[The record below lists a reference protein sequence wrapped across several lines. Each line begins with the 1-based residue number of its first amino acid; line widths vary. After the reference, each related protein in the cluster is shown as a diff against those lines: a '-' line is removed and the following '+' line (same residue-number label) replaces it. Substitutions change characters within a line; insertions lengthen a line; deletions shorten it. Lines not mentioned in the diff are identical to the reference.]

1 METIRF
7 VVERITY
14 QNPENGYSV
23 LKVNMKDY
31 RDLVTVVGTF
41 GDLFVGAVLLC
52 EGYWTED
59 KKYGRQFKSMKWEEV
74 LPATAYGIEK
84 YLGSGMIRGIGPKY
98 ASRIVQK
105 FGTDTIDIIDN
116 QPEKLLEIPGIG
128 KERLRRIRESWE
140 QQKEVK
146 NIMIFL
152 QNYGV
157 STAFATKIFKTY
169 GNDSIRV
176 VRDNPFR
183 LADDIWGIGFK
194 TADALAEKMGWQ
206 KDDPQRCRSGLF
218 YTLNQLSEDG
228 HVYATR
234 EQLTKTAAELLEVDP
249 APVEAAVDLAI
260 SQADLMEEDGAVYL
274 PVFYHAEKGV
284 ADKLLQIL
292 HAPVQMSL
300 PHVDFDS
307 IQRDTGIAYDDIQKM
322 AITTALTQNVVIIT
336 GGPGTGKTTI
346 TRGILQALQQSRQ
359 KVLLAAPT
367 GRAAKRLSEAT
378 GKDAR
383 TIHRLLEFKPPHGY
397 ERNADHPLDGDVL
410 IVDEASMIDII
421 LMNALLN
428 AVPEEMKLVI
438 VGDTDQLPSVG
449 PGNVLR
455 DMIESDVI
463 PVVRLT
469 RIFRQAQKSRIVMNA
484 HRINEGNFPNIS
496 NGRESDFF
504 FLEQEDPEAAAEEI
518 VNLIEN
524 RLPRAYG
531 VSPFDIQILT
541 PMQRGVI
548 GAAALNTRLQQLL
561 NPQEQVLHRGGIAF
575 GERDKVMQIRNN
587 YDKDVYNGDIGT
599 VTKVDLDE
607 RLLYAE
613 FDGRVVS
620 YEVSELNELVLAYA
634 TTVHKS
640 QGSEYPIVIMPIMMS
655 HFVMLQRNLIY
666 TGITRAKRIMI
677 LVGQK
682 KALAYCIHNLTV
694 DQRNSRLRQRLQEK
708 RMAQ

>member
-14 QNPENGYSV
+14 QNPENGYAV

-41 GDLFVGAVLLC
+41 GDLFVGTVLLC
-52 EGYWTED
+52 EGYWHED
-59 KKYGRQFKSMKWEEV
+59 RKYGRQFKAVKWEEV

-98 ASRIVQK
+98 ASRIVER
-105 FGTDTIDIIDN
+105 FGTDTIDIIDS

-176 VRDNPFR
+176 VRENPFR

-206 KDDPQRCRSGLF
+206 KDDPLRCRSGLF

-234 EQLTKTAAELLEVDP
+234 EQLTQAAAELLEVDP
-249 APVEAAVDLAI
+249 APVEKAVDLAI
-260 SQADLMEEDGAVYL
+260 TQADLVEEKDAVYL
-274 PVFYHAEKGV
+274 PAFHHAEKGV
-284 ADKLLQIL
+284 ADKLLQLL
-292 HAPVQMSL
+292 HVPVQMSL
-300 PHVDFDS
+300 PNLDFDR
-307 IQRDTGIAYDDIQKM
+307 IQRETGIAYDDIQKK
-322 AITTALTQNVVIIT
+322 AITTALSQNVVIIT

-378 GKDAR
+378 GKDAK
-383 TIHRLLEFKPPHGY
+383 TIHRLLEFKPPQGY
-397 ERNADHPLDGDVL
+397 QRNADHPLEGDVL

-428 AVPEEMKLVI
+428 AIPEEMKLVI
-438 VGDTDQLPSVG
+438 IGDTDQLPSVG

-469 RIFRQAQKSRIVMNA
+469 RIFRQAQRSRIVMNA
-484 HRINEGNFPNIS
+484 HRINEGKFPNIS
-496 NGRESDFF
+496 NGRDTDFF

-531 VSPFDIQILT
+531 LSPFEIQILT

-548 GAAALNTRLQQLL
+548 GASALNTRLQQLL

-575 GERDKVMQIRNN
+575 GQRDKVMQIRNN

-607 RLLYAE
+607 RMLYAE
-613 FDGRVVS
+613 FDGRIVS

-666 TGITRAKRIMI
+666 TGITRAKKIMI

-694 DQRNSRLRQRLQEK
+694 DQRNSRLRQRLQNC
-708 RMAQ
+708 

>member
-1 METIRF
+1 MESIRF

-31 RDLVTVVGTF
+31 RDLVTVVGVF

-52 EGYWTED
+52 EGYWHED
-59 KKYGRQFKSMKWEEV
+59 RKYGRQFKAVKWEEV

-98 ASRIVQK
+98 AARIVQQ
-105 FGTDTIDIIDN
+105 FGTDTIDIIDR
-116 QPEKLLEIPGIG
+116 QPERLLEIPGIG
-128 KERLRRIRESWE
+128 KERLRRIQESWE

-176 VRDNPFR
+176 VRENPFR

-206 KDDPQRCRSGLF
+206 KDDPLRCRSGLF
-218 YTLNQLSEDG
+218 YTLNQLSEGG

-234 EQLTKTAAELLEVDP
+234 EQLTATAAELLEVDLS
-249 APVEAAVDLAI
+249 PVEQAVEHAIRQEDLI
-260 SQADLMEEDGAVYL
+260 EENDAVYL
-274 PVFYHAEKGV
+274 PAFYHAEKGV
-284 ADKLLQIL
+284 ADKLLQLL
-292 HAPVQMSL
+292 HAPTQMSL
-300 PHVDFDS
+300 SHVDFDL
-307 IQRDTGIAYDDIQKM
+307 IERQTGIAYDDIQKM
-322 AITTALTQNVVIIT
+322 AITTALSENIVIIT

-383 TIHRLLEFKPPHGY
+383 TIHRLLAFKPPQGY
-397 ERNADHPLDGDVL
+397 QRNADHPLDGDVL

-421 LMNALLN
+421 LMNTLLN
-428 AVPEEMKLVI
+428 AVPEDMKLVI
-438 VGDTDQLPSVG
+438 IGDTDQLPSVG

-455 DMIESDVI
+455 DMIESEVI

-484 HRINEGNFPNIS
+484 HRINEGKYPNIS
-496 NGRESDFF
+496 NGRDTDFF
-504 FLEQEDPEAAAEEI
+504 FLEQEEPEAAAEEI

-531 VSPFDIQILT
+531 ISPFDIQILT
-541 PMQRGVI
+541 PMQRGII

-575 GERDKVMQIRNN
+575 GQRDKVMQIRNN

-607 RLLYAE
+607 RLLYAD
-613 FDGRVVS
+613 FDGRTVS

-666 TGITRAKRIMI
+666 TGITRAKKIMI

-694 DQRNSRLRQRLQEK
+694 DQRNSLLRKRLQEAK
-708 RMAQ
+708 LAP

>member
-14 QNPENGYSV
+14 QNPENGYAV

-41 GDLFVGAVLLC
+41 GDLFVGTVLLC
-52 EGYWTED
+52 EGYWHED
-59 KKYGRQFKSMKWEEV
+59 RKYGRQFKAVKWEEV

-98 ASRIVQK
+98 ASRIVER
-105 FGTDTIDIIDN
+105 FGTDTIDIIDS

-157 STAFATKIFKTY
+157 STAFATKISKTY

-176 VRDNPFR
+176 VRENPFR

-206 KDDPQRCRSGLF
+206 KDDPLRCRSGLF

-234 EQLTKTAAELLEVDP
+234 EQLTQAAAKLLEVDP
-249 APVEAAVDLAI
+249 APVEKAVDLAI
-260 SQADLMEEDGAVYL
+260 TQADLVEEKDAVYL
-274 PVFYHAEKGV
+274 PAFHHAEKGV
-284 ADKLLQIL
+284 ADKLLQLL
-292 HAPVQMSL
+292 HVPVQMSL
-300 PHVDFDS
+300 PNLDFDR
-307 IQRDTGIAYDDIQKM
+307 IQRETGIAYDDIQKM
-322 AITTALTQNVVIIT
+322 AITTALSQNVVIIT

-378 GKDAR
+378 GKDAK
-383 TIHRLLEFKPPHGY
+383 TIHRLLEFKPPQGY
-397 ERNADHPLDGDVL
+397 QRNADHPLEGDVL

-428 AVPEEMKLVI
+428 AIPEEMKLVI
-438 VGDTDQLPSVG
+438 IGDTDQLPSVG

-469 RIFRQAQKSRIVMNA
+469 RIFRQAQRSRIVMNA
-484 HRINEGNFPNIS
+484 HRINEGKFPNIT
-496 NGRESDFF
+496 NGKDTDFF
-504 FLEQEDPEAAAEEI
+504 FLEQEDPEAAA
-518 VNLIEN
+518 
-524 RLPRAYG
+524 A
-531 VSPFDIQILT
+531 S
-541 PMQRGVI
+541 
-548 GAAALNTRLQQLL
+548 ALNTRLQQLL

-575 GERDKVMQIRNN
+575 GQRDKVMQIRNN

-607 RLLYAE
+607 RMLYAE
-613 FDGRVVS
+613 FDGRTVS

-666 TGITRAKRIMI
+666 TGITRAKKIMI

-694 DQRNSRLRQRLQEK
+694 DQRNSRLRQRLQNC
-708 RMAQ
+708 

>member
-14 QNPENGYSV
+14 QNPENGYAV

-41 GDLFVGAVLLC
+41 GDLFVGTVLLC
-52 EGYWTED
+52 EGYWHED
-59 KKYGRQFKSMKWEEV
+59 RKYGRQFKAAKWEEV

-98 ASRIVQK
+98 ASRIVER
-105 FGTDTIDIIDN
+105 FGTDTIDIIDS

-176 VRDNPFR
+176 VRENPFR

-206 KDDPQRCRSGLF
+206 KDDPLRCRSGLF

-234 EQLTKTAAELLEVDP
+234 EQLTQAAAELLEVDP
-249 APVEAAVDLAI
+249 APVEKAVDLAI
-260 SQADLMEEDGAVYL
+260 TQADLVEEKDAIYL
-274 PVFYHAEKGV
+274 PAFHHAEKGV
-284 ADKLLQIL
+284 ADKLLQLL
-292 HAPVQMSL
+292 HVPVQMSL
-300 PHVDFDS
+300 PNLDFDR
-307 IQRDTGIAYDDIQKM
+307 IQRETGIAYDDIQKM
-322 AITTALTQNVVIIT
+322 AITTALSQNVVIIT

-378 GKDAR
+378 GKDAK
-383 TIHRLLEFKPPHGY
+383 TIHRLLEFKPPQGY
-397 ERNADHPLDGDVL
+397 QRNADHPLEGDVL

-428 AVPEEMKLVI
+428 AIPEEMKLVI
-438 VGDTDQLPSVG
+438 IGDTDQLPSVG

-469 RIFRQAQKSRIVMNA
+469 RIFRQAQRSRIVMNA
-484 HRINEGNFPNIS
+484 HRINEGKFPNIS
-496 NGRESDFF
+496 NGRDTDFF

-531 VSPFDIQILT
+531 LSPFEIQILT

-575 GERDKVMQIRNN
+575 GQRDKVMQIRNN
-587 YDKDVYNGDIGT
+587 YDKDVYTGDIGT

-607 RLLYAE
+607 RMLYAE
-613 FDGRVVS
+613 FDGRTVS

-640 QGSEYPIVIMPIMMS
+640 QGSEYPIVIMPIMLS

-666 TGITRAKRIMI
+666 TGITRAKKIMI

-694 DQRNSRLRQRLQEK
+694 DQRNSRLCQRLQNC
-708 RMAQ
+708 

>member
-14 QNPENGYSV
+14 QNPENGYAV

-41 GDLFVGAVLLC
+41 GDLFVGTVLLC
-52 EGYWTED
+52 EGYWHED
-59 KKYGRQFKSMKWEEV
+59 RKYGRQFKAAKWEEV

-98 ASRIVQK
+98 ASRIVER
-105 FGTDTIDIIDN
+105 FGTDTIDIIDS

-176 VRDNPFR
+176 VRENPFR

-206 KDDPQRCRSGLF
+206 KDDPLRCRSGLF

-234 EQLTKTAAELLEVDP
+234 EQLTQAAAELLEVDP
-249 APVEAAVDLAI
+249 APVEKAVDLAI
-260 SQADLMEEDGAVYL
+260 TQADLVEEKDAIYL
-274 PVFYHAEKGV
+274 PAFHHAEKGV
-284 ADKLLQIL
+284 ADKLLQLL
-292 HAPVQMSL
+292 HVPVQMSL
-300 PHVDFDS
+300 PNLDFDR
-307 IQRDTGIAYDDIQKM
+307 I
-322 AITTALTQNVVIIT
+322 VVIIT

-378 GKDAR
+378 GKDAK
-383 TIHRLLEFKPPHGY
+383 TIHRLLEFKPPQGY
-397 ERNADHPLDGDVL
+397 QRNADHPLEGDVL

-428 AVPEEMKLVI
+428 AIPEEMKLVI
-438 VGDTDQLPSVG
+438 IGDTDQLPSVG

-469 RIFRQAQKSRIVMNA
+469 RIFRQAQRSRIVMNA
-484 HRINEGNFPNIS
+484 HRINEGKFPNIS
-496 NGRESDFF
+496 NGRDTDFF

-531 VSPFDIQILT
+531 LSPFEIQILT

-575 GERDKVMQIRNN
+575 GQRDKVMQIRNN

-607 RLLYAE
+607 RMLYAE
-613 FDGRVVS
+613 FDGRTVS

-666 TGITRAKRIMI
+666 TGITRAKKIMI

-694 DQRNSRLRQRLQEK
+694 DQRNSRLCQRLQNC
-708 RMAQ
+708 

>member
-14 QNPENGYSV
+14 QNPENGYAV

-41 GDLFVGAVLLC
+41 GDLFVGTVLLC
-52 EGYWTED
+52 EGYWHED
-59 KKYGRQFKSMKWEEV
+59 RKYGRQFKAAKWEEV
-74 LPATAYGIEK
+74 LPATAYGFEK

-98 ASRIVQK
+98 ASRIVER
-105 FGTDTIDIIDN
+105 FGTDTIDIIDS

-176 VRDNPFR
+176 VRENPFR

-194 TADALAEKMGWQ
+194 TADALAETEKMGWQ
-206 KDDPQRCRSGLF
+206 TDDPLRCRSGLF

-234 EQLTKTAAELLEVDP
+234 EQLTQAAAELLEVDP
-249 APVEAAVDLAI
+249 APVEKAVDLAI
-260 SQADLMEEDGAVYL
+260 TQADLVEEKDAVYL
-274 PVFYHAEKGV
+274 PAFHHAEKGV
-284 ADKLLQIL
+284 ADKLLQLL
-292 HAPVQMSL
+292 HVPVQMSL
-300 PHVDFDS
+300 PNLDFDR
-307 IQRDTGIAYDDIQKM
+307 IQRETGIAYDDIQKM
-322 AITTALTQNVVIIT
+322 AITTALSQNVVIIT

-378 GKDAR
+378 GKDAK
-383 TIHRLLEFKPPHGY
+383 TIHRLLEFKPPQGY
-397 ERNADHPLDGDVL
+397 QRNADHPLEGDVL

-428 AVPEEMKLVI
+428 AIPEEMKLVI
-438 VGDTDQLPSVG
+438 IGDTDQLPSVG

-469 RIFRQAQKSRIVMNA
+469 RIFRQAQRSRIVMNA
-484 HRINEGNFPNIS
+484 HRINEGKFPNIS
-496 NGRESDFF
+496 NGRDTDFF

-531 VSPFDIQILT
+531 LSPFEIQILT

-575 GERDKVMQIRNN
+575 GQRDKVMQIRNN

-607 RLLYAE
+607 RMLYAE
-613 FDGRVVS
+613 FDGRTVS

-640 QGSEYPIVIMPIMMS
+640 QGSEYPIISMPIMMY

-666 TGITRAKRIMI
+666 TGITRAKKIMI

-694 DQRNSRLRQRLQEK
+694 DQRNSRLRQRLQNC
-708 RMAQ
+708 

>member
-14 QNPENGYSV
+14 QNPENGYAV

-41 GDLFVGAVLLC
+41 GDLFVGTVLLC
-52 EGYWTED
+52 EGYWHED
-59 KKYGRQFKSMKWEEV
+59 RKYGRQFKAAKWEEV

-98 ASRIVQK
+98 ASRIVER
-105 FGTDTIDIIDN
+105 FGTDTIDIIDS

-176 VRDNPFR
+176 VQENPFR

-206 KDDPQRCRSGLF
+206 KDDPLRCRSGLF

-234 EQLTKTAAELLEVDP
+234 EQLTQAAAELLEVDP
-249 APVEAAVDLAI
+249 APVEKAVDLAI
-260 SQADLMEEDGAVYL
+260 TQADLVEEKDAVYL
-274 PVFYHAEKGV
+274 PAFHHAEKGV
-284 ADKLLQIL
+284 ADKLLQLL
-292 HAPVQMSL
+292 HVPVQMSL
-300 PHVDFDS
+300 PNLDFDR
-307 IQRDTGIAYDDIQKM
+307 IQRETGIAYDDIQKM
-322 AITTALTQNVVIIT
+322 AITTALSQNVVIIT

-378 GKDAR
+378 GKDAK
-383 TIHRLLEFKPPHGY
+383 TIHRLLEFKPPQGY
-397 ERNADHPLDGDVL
+397 QRNADHPLEGDVL

-428 AVPEEMKLVI
+428 AIPEEMKLVI
-438 VGDTDQLPSVG
+438 IGDTDQLPSVG

-469 RIFRQAQKSRIVMNA
+469 RIFRQAQRSRIVMNA
-484 HRINEGNFPNIS
+484 HRINEGKFPNIS
-496 NGRESDFF
+496 NGRDTDFF

-531 VSPFDIQILT
+531 LSPFEIQILT

-575 GERDKVMQIRNN
+575 GQRDKVMQIRNN

-607 RLLYAE
+607 RMLYAE
-613 FDGRVVS
+613 FDGRTVS

-666 TGITRAKRIMI
+666 TGITRAKKIMI

-694 DQRNSRLRQRLQEK
+694 DQRNSRLRQRLQNC
-708 RMAQ
+708 

>member
-1 METIRF
+1 MDFT
-7 VVERITY
+7 
-14 QNPENGYSV
+14 
-23 LKVNMKDY
+23 
-31 RDLVTVVGTF
+31 
-41 GDLFVGAVLLC
+41 LL
-52 EGYWTED
+52 
-59 KKYGRQFKSMKWEEV
+59 
-74 LPATAYGIEK
+74 TAYEQAEAV
-84 YLGSGMIRGIGPKY
+84 RIGQI
-98 ASRIVQK
+98 S
-105 FGTDTIDIIDN
+105 
-116 QPEKLLEIPGIG
+116 
-128 KERLRRIRESWE
+128 
-140 QQKEVK
+140 
-146 NIMIFL
+146 
-152 QNYGV
+152 
-157 STAFATKIFKTY
+157 
-169 GNDSIRV
+169 
-176 VRDNPFR
+176 
-183 LADDIWGIGFK
+183 
-194 TADALAEKMGWQ
+194 
-206 KDDPQRCRSGLF
+206 
-218 YTLNQLSEDG
+218 
-228 HVYATR
+228 
-234 EQLTKTAAELLEVDP
+234 AAELLEVDP
-249 APVEAAVDLAI
+249 APVEKAVDLAI
-260 SQADLMEEDGAVYL
+260 TQADLVEEKDAIYL
-274 PVFYHAEKGV
+274 PAFHHAEKGV
-284 ADKLLQIL
+284 ADKLLQLL
-292 HAPVQMSL
+292 HVPVQMSL
-300 PHVDFDS
+300 PNLDFDR
-307 IQRDTGIAYDDIQKM
+307 IQRETGIAYDDIQKM
-322 AITTALTQNVVIIT
+322 AITTALSQNVVIIT

-378 GKDAR
+378 GKDAK
-383 TIHRLLEFKPPHGY
+383 TIHRLLEFKPPQGY
-397 ERNADHPLDGDVL
+397 QRNADHPLEGDVL

-428 AVPEEMKLVI
+428 AIPEEMKLVI
-438 VGDTDQLPSVG
+438 IGDTDQLPSVG

-469 RIFRQAQKSRIVMNA
+469 RIFRQAQRSRIVMNA
-484 HRINEGNFPNIS
+484 HRINEGKFPNIS
-496 NGRESDFF
+496 NGRDTDFF

-531 VSPFDIQILT
+531 LSPFEIQILT

-575 GERDKVMQIRNN
+575 GQRDKVMQIRNN

-607 RLLYAE
+607 RMLYAE
-613 FDGRVVS
+613 FDGRTVS

-666 TGITRAKRIMI
+666 TGITRAKKIMI

-694 DQRNSRLRQRLQEK
+694 DQRNSRLCQRLQNC
-708 RMAQ
+708 

>member
-14 QNPENGYSV
+14 QNPENGYAV

-41 GDLFVGAVLLC
+41 GDLFVGTVLLC
-52 EGYWTED
+52 EGYWHED
-59 KKYGRQFKSMKWEEV
+59 RKYGRQFKAVKWEEV

-98 ASRIVQK
+98 ASRIVER
-105 FGTDTIDIIDN
+105 FGTDTIDIIDS

-176 VRDNPFR
+176 VRENPFR

-206 KDDPQRCRSGLF
+206 KDDPLRCRSGLF

-234 EQLTKTAAELLEVDP
+234 EQLTQAAAELLEVDP
-249 APVEAAVDLAI
+249 APVEKAVDLAI
-260 SQADLMEEDGAVYL
+260 TQADLVEEKDAIYL
-274 PVFYHAEKGV
+274 PAFHHAEKGI
-284 ADKLLQIL
+284 ADKLLQLL
-292 HAPVQMSL
+292 HVPVQMSL
-300 PHVDFDS
+300 PNLDFDR
-307 IQRDTGIAYDDIQKM
+307 IQRETGIAYDDIQKK
-322 AITTALTQNVVIIT
+322 AITTALSQNVVIIT

-378 GKDAR
+378 GKDAK
-383 TIHRLLEFKPPHGY
+383 TIHRLLEFKPPQGY
-397 ERNADHPLDGDVL
+397 QRNADHPLEGDVL

-428 AVPEEMKLVI
+428 AIPEEMKLVI
-438 VGDTDQLPSVG
+438 IGDTDQLPSVG

-469 RIFRQAQKSRIVMNA
+469 RIFRQAQRSRIVMNA
-484 HRINEGNFPNIS
+484 HRINEGKFPNIS
-496 NGRESDFF
+496 NGRDTDFF

-531 VSPFDIQILT
+531 LSPFEIQILT

-575 GERDKVMQIRNN
+575 GQRDKVMQIRNN

-607 RLLYAE
+607 RMLYAE
-613 FDGRVVS
+613 FDGRIVS

-666 TGITRAKRIMI
+666 TGITRAKKIMI

-694 DQRNSRLRQRLQEK
+694 DQRNSRLRQRLQNC
-708 RMAQ
+708 

>member
-14 QNPENGYSV
+14 QNPENGYAV

-41 GDLFVGAVLLC
+41 GDLFVGTVLLC
-52 EGYWTED
+52 EGYWHED
-59 KKYGRQFKSMKWEEV
+59 RKYGRQFKAVKWEEV

-98 ASRIVQK
+98 ASRIVER
-105 FGTDTIDIIDN
+105 FGTDTIDIIDS

-176 VRDNPFR
+176 VRENPFR

-206 KDDPQRCRSGLF
+206 KDDPLRCRSGLF

-234 EQLTKTAAELLEVDP
+234 EQLTQAAAELLEVDP
-249 APVEAAVDLAI
+249 APVEKAVDLAI
-260 SQADLMEEDGAVYL
+260 TQADLVEEKDAVYL
-274 PVFYHAEKGV
+274 PAFHHAEKGV
-284 ADKLLQIL
+284 ADKLLQLL
-292 HAPVQMSL
+292 HVPVQMSL
-300 PHVDFDS
+300 PNLDFDR
-307 IQRDTGIAYDDIQKM
+307 IQRETGIAYDDIQKK
-322 AITTALTQNVVIIT
+322 AITTALSQNVVIIT

-378 GKDAR
+378 GKDAK
-383 TIHRLLEFKPPHGY
+383 TIHRLLEFKPPQGY
-397 ERNADHPLDGDVL
+397 QRNADHPLEGDVL

-428 AVPEEMKLVI
+428 AIPEEMKLVI
-438 VGDTDQLPSVG
+438 IGDTDQLPSVG

-469 RIFRQAQKSRIVMNA
+469 RIFRQAQRSRIVMNA
-484 HRINEGNFPNIS
+484 HRINEGKFPNIS
-496 NGRESDFF
+496 NGRDTDFF

-531 VSPFDIQILT
+531 LSPFEIQILT

-575 GERDKVMQIRNN
+575 GQRDKVMQIRNN

-607 RLLYAE
+607 RMLYAE
-613 FDGRVVS
+613 FDGRIVS

-666 TGITRAKRIMI
+666 TGITRAKKIMI

-694 DQRNSRLRQRLQEK
+694 DQRNSRLRQRLQNC
-708 RMAQ
+708 

>member
-14 QNPENGYSV
+14 QNPENGYAV

-41 GDLFVGAVLLC
+41 GDLFVGTVLLC
-52 EGYWTED
+52 EGYWHED
-59 KKYGRQFKSMKWEEV
+59 RKYGRQFKAAKWEEV

-98 ASRIVQK
+98 ASRIVER
-105 FGTDTIDIIDN
+105 FGTDTIDIIDS

-176 VRDNPFR
+176 VQENPFR

-206 KDDPQRCRSGLF
+206 KDDPLRCRSGLF

-234 EQLTKTAAELLEVDP
+234 EQLTQAAAELLEVDP
-249 APVEAAVDLAI
+249 APVEKAVDLAI
-260 SQADLMEEDGAVYL
+260 TQADLVEEKDAVYL
-274 PVFYHAEKGV
+274 PAFHHAEKGV
-284 ADKLLQIL
+284 ADKLLQLL
-292 HAPVQMSL
+292 HVPVQMSL
-300 PHVDFDS
+300 PNLDFDR
-307 IQRDTGIAYDDIQKM
+307 IQRETGIAYDDIQKM
-322 AITTALTQNVVIIT
+322 AITTALSQNVVIIT

-378 GKDAR
+378 GKDAK
-383 TIHRLLEFKPPHGY
+383 TIHRLLEFKPPQGY
-397 ERNADHPLDGDVL
+397 QRNADHPLEGDVL

-428 AVPEEMKLVI
+428 AIPEEMKLVI
-438 VGDTDQLPSVG
+438 IGDTDQLPSVG

-469 RIFRQAQKSRIVMNA
+469 RIFRQAQRSRIVMNA
-484 HRINEGNFPNIS
+484 HRINEGKFPNIS
-496 NGRESDFF
+496 NGRDTDFF

-531 VSPFDIQILT
+531 LSPFEIQILT

-548 GAAALNTRLQQLL
+548 GASALNTRLQQLL

-575 GERDKVMQIRNN
+575 GQRDKVMQIRNN

-607 RLLYAE
+607 RMLYAE
-613 FDGRVVS
+613 FDGRTVS

-666 TGITRAKRIMI
+666 TGITRAKKIMI

-694 DQRNSRLRQRLQEK
+694 DQRNSRLRQRLQNC
-708 RMAQ
+708 

>member
-1 METIRF
+1 METIRI

-14 QNPENGYSV
+14 QNPENGYAV

-41 GDLFVGAVLLC
+41 GDLFVGTVLLC
-52 EGYWTED
+52 EGYWHED
-59 KKYGRQFKSMKWEEV
+59 RKYGRQFKAAKWEEV

-98 ASRIVQK
+98 ASRIVER
-105 FGTDTIDIIDN
+105 FGTDTIDIIDS

-176 VRDNPFR
+176 VRENPFR

-206 KDDPQRCRSGLF
+206 KDDPLRCRSGLF

-234 EQLTKTAAELLEVDP
+234 EQLTQAAAELLEVDP
-249 APVEAAVDLAI
+249 APVEKAVDLAI
-260 SQADLMEEDGAVYL
+260 TQADLVEEKDAIYL
-274 PVFYHAEKGV
+274 PAFHHAEKGV
-284 ADKLLQIL
+284 ADKLLQLL
-292 HAPVQMSL
+292 HVPVQMSL
-300 PHVDFDS
+300 PNLDFDR
-307 IQRDTGIAYDDIQKM
+307 IQRETGIAYDDIQKM
-322 AITTALTQNVVIIT
+322 AITTALSQNVVIIT

-378 GKDAR
+378 GKDAK
-383 TIHRLLEFKPPHGY
+383 TIHRLLEFKPPQGY
-397 ERNADHPLDGDVL
+397 QRNADHPLEGDVL

-428 AVPEEMKLVI
+428 AIPEEMKLVI
-438 VGDTDQLPSVG
+438 IGDTDQLPSVG

-469 RIFRQAQKSRIVMNA
+469 RIFRQAQRSRIVMNA
-484 HRINEGNFPNIS
+484 HRINEGKFPNIS
-496 NGRESDFF
+496 NGRDTDFF

-531 VSPFDIQILT
+531 LSPFEIQILT

-575 GERDKVMQIRNN
+575 GQRDKVMQIRNN

-607 RLLYAE
+607 RMLYAE
-613 FDGRVVS
+613 FDGRTVS

-666 TGITRAKRIMI
+666 TGITRAKKIMI

-694 DQRNSRLRQRLQEK
+694 DQRNSRLCQRLQNC
-708 RMAQ
+708 

>member
-14 QNPENGYSV
+14 QNPENGYAV

-41 GDLFVGAVLLC
+41 GDLFVGTVLLC
-52 EGYWTED
+52 EGYWHED
-59 KKYGRQFKSMKWEEV
+59 RKYGRQFKAVKWEEV

-98 ASRIVQK
+98 ASRIVER
-105 FGTDTIDIIDN
+105 FGTDTIDIIDS

-176 VRDNPFR
+176 VRENPFR

-206 KDDPQRCRSGLF
+206 KDDPLRCRSGLF

-234 EQLTKTAAELLEVDP
+234 EQLTQAAAELLEVDP
-249 APVEAAVDLAI
+249 APVEKAVDLAI
-260 SQADLMEEDGAVYL
+260 TQADLVEEKDAVYL
-274 PVFYHAEKGV
+274 PAFHHAEKGV
-284 ADKLLQIL
+284 ADKLLQLL
-292 HAPVQMSL
+292 HVPVQMSL
-300 PHVDFDS
+300 PNLDFDR
-307 IQRDTGIAYDDIQKM
+307 IQRETGIAYDDIQKM
-322 AITTALTQNVVIIT
+322 AITTALSQNVVIIT

-378 GKDAR
+378 GKDAK
-383 TIHRLLEFKPPHGY
+383 TIHRLLEFKPPQGY
-397 ERNADHPLDGDVL
+397 QRNADHPLEGDVL

-428 AVPEEMKLVI
+428 AIPEEMKLVI
-438 VGDTDQLPSVG
+438 IGDTDQLPSVG

-469 RIFRQAQKSRIVMNA
+469 RIFRQAQRSRIVMNA
-484 HRINEGNFPNIS
+484 HRINEGKFPNIS
-496 NGRESDFF
+496 NGRDTDFF

-531 VSPFDIQILT
+531 LSPFEIQILT

-575 GERDKVMQIRNN
+575 GQRDKVMQIRNN

-607 RLLYAE
+607 RMLYAE
-613 FDGRVVS
+613 FDGRIVS

-666 TGITRAKRIMI
+666 TGITRAKKIMI

-694 DQRNSRLRQRLQEK
+694 DQRNSRLRQRLQNC
-708 RMAQ
+708 

>member
-14 QNPENGYSV
+14 QNPENGYAV

-41 GDLFVGAVLLC
+41 GDLFVGTVLLC
-52 EGYWTED
+52 EGYWHED
-59 KKYGRQFKSMKWEEV
+59 RKYGRQFKAVKWEEV

-98 ASRIVQK
+98 ASRIVER
-105 FGTDTIDIIDN
+105 FGTDTIDIIDS

-176 VRDNPFR
+176 VRENPFR

-206 KDDPQRCRSGLF
+206 KDDPLRCRSGLF

-234 EQLTKTAAELLEVDP
+234 EQLTQAAAELLEVDP
-249 APVEAAVDLAI
+249 APVEKAVDLAI
-260 SQADLMEEDGAVYL
+260 TQADLVEEKDAVYL
-274 PVFYHAEKGV
+274 PAFHHAEKGV
-284 ADKLLQIL
+284 ADKLLQLL
-292 HAPVQMSL
+292 HVPVQMSL
-300 PHVDFDS
+300 PNLDFDR
-307 IQRDTGIAYDDIQKM
+307 IQRETGIAYDDIQKM
-322 AITTALTQNVVIIT
+322 AITTALSQNVVIIT

-378 GKDAR
+378 GKDAK
-383 TIHRLLEFKPPHGY
+383 TIHRLLEFKPPQGY
-397 ERNADHPLDGDVL
+397 QRNADHPLEGDVL

-428 AVPEEMKLVI
+428 AIPEEMKLVI
-438 VGDTDQLPSVG
+438 IGDTDQLPSVG

-469 RIFRQAQKSRIVMNA
+469 RIFRQAQRSRIVMNA
-484 HRINEGNFPNIS
+484 HRINEGKFPNIS
-496 NGRESDFF
+496 NGRDTDFF

-531 VSPFDIQILT
+531 LSPFEIQILT

-575 GERDKVMQIRNN
+575 GQRDKVMQIRNN

-607 RLLYAE
+607 RMLYAE
-613 FDGRVVS
+613 FDGRIVS

-666 TGITRAKRIMI
+666 TGITRAKKIMI

-694 DQRNSRLRQRLQEK
+694 YQRNSRLRQRLQNC
-708 RMAQ
+708 

>member
-14 QNPENGYSV
+14 QNPENGYAV

-41 GDLFVGAVLLC
+41 GDLFVGTVLLC
-52 EGYWTED
+52 EGYWHED
-59 KKYGRQFKSMKWEEV
+59 RKYGRQFKAAKWEEV

-98 ASRIVQK
+98 ASRIVER
-105 FGTDTIDIIDN
+105 FGTDTIDIIDS

-176 VRDNPFR
+176 VRENPFR

-206 KDDPQRCRSGLF
+206 KDDPLRCRSGLF

-234 EQLTKTAAELLEVDP
+234 EQLTQAAAELLEVDP
-249 APVEAAVDLAI
+249 APVEKAVDLAI
-260 SQADLMEEDGAVYL
+260 TQADLVEEKDAVYL
-274 PVFYHAEKGV
+274 PAFHHAEKGV
-284 ADKLLQIL
+284 ADKLLQLL
-292 HAPVQMSL
+292 HVPVQMSL
-300 PHVDFDS
+300 PNLDFDR
-307 IQRDTGIAYDDIQKM
+307 IQRETGIAYDDIQKM
-322 AITTALTQNVVIIT
+322 AITTALSQNVVIIT

-378 GKDAR
+378 GKDAK
-383 TIHRLLEFKPPHGY
+383 TIHRLLEFKPPQGY
-397 ERNADHPLDGDVL
+397 QRNADHPLEGDVL

-428 AVPEEMKLVI
+428 AIPEEMKLVI
-438 VGDTDQLPSVG
+438 IGDTDQLPSVG

-469 RIFRQAQKSRIVMNA
+469 RIFRQAQRSRIVMNA
-484 HRINEGNFPNIS
+484 HRINEGKFPNIS
-496 NGRESDFF
+496 NGRDTDFF

-531 VSPFDIQILT
+531 LSPFEIQILT

-575 GERDKVMQIRNN
+575 GQRDKVMQIRNN
-587 YDKDVYNGDIGT
+587 YDKGVYNGDIGT

-607 RLLYAE
+607 RMLYAE
-613 FDGRVVS
+613 FDGRTVS

-666 TGITRAKRIMI
+666 TGITRAKKIMI

-694 DQRNSRLRQRLQEK
+694 DQRNSRLCQRLQNC
-708 RMAQ
+708 

>member
-14 QNPENGYSV
+14 QNPENGYAV

-41 GDLFVGAVLLC
+41 GDLFVGTVLLC
-52 EGYWTED
+52 EGYWHED
-59 KKYGRQFKSMKWEEV
+59 RKYGRQFKAAKWEEV

-98 ASRIVQK
+98 ASRIVER
-105 FGTDTIDIIDN
+105 FGTDTIDIIDS

-176 VRDNPFR
+176 VRENPFR

-206 KDDPQRCRSGLF
+206 KDDPLRCRSGLF

-234 EQLTKTAAELLEVDP
+234 EQLTQAAAELLEVDP
-249 APVEAAVDLAI
+249 APVEKAVDLAI
-260 SQADLMEEDGAVYL
+260 TQADLVEEKDAVYL
-274 PVFYHAEKGV
+274 PAFHHAEKGV
-284 ADKLLQIL
+284 ADKLLQLL
-292 HAPVQMSL
+292 HVPVQMSL
-300 PHVDFDS
+300 PNLDFDR
-307 IQRDTGIAYDDIQKM
+307 IQRETGIAYDDIQKM
-322 AITTALTQNVVIIT
+322 AITTALSQNVVIIT

-378 GKDAR
+378 GKDAK
-383 TIHRLLEFKPPHGY
+383 TIHRLLEFKPPQGY
-397 ERNADHPLDGDVL
+397 QRNADHPLEGDVL

-428 AVPEEMKLVI
+428 AIPEEMKLVI
-438 VGDTDQLPSVG
+438 IGDTDQLPSVG

-469 RIFRQAQKSRIVMNA
+469 RIFRQAQRSRIVMNA
-484 HRINEGNFPNIS
+484 HRINEGKFPNIS
-496 NGRESDFF
+496 NGRDTDFF

-531 VSPFDIQILT
+531 LSPFEIQILT

-575 GERDKVMQIRNN
+575 GQRDKVMQIRNN

-607 RLLYAE
+607 RMLYAE
-613 FDGRVVS
+613 FDGRTVS

-666 TGITRAKRIMI
+666 TGITRAKKIMI

-694 DQRNSRLRQRLQEK
+694 DQRNSRLCQRLQNC
-708 RMAQ
+708 

>member
-14 QNPENGYSV
+14 QNPENGYAV

-41 GDLFVGAVLLC
+41 GDLFVGTVLLC
-52 EGYWTED
+52 EGYWHED
-59 KKYGRQFKSMKWEEV
+59 RKYGRQFKAAKWEEV

-98 ASRIVQK
+98 ASRIVER
-105 FGTDTIDIIDN
+105 FGTDTIDIIDS

-176 VRDNPFR
+176 VQENPFR

-206 KDDPQRCRSGLF
+206 KDDPLRCRSGLF

-234 EQLTKTAAELLEVDP
+234 EQLTQAAAELLEVDLS
-249 APVEAAVDLAI
+249 PVEQAVEHAIRQEDLI
-260 SQADLMEEDGAVYL
+260 EENDAVYL
-274 PVFYHAEKGV
+274 PAFYHAEKGV
-284 ADKLLQIL
+284 ADKLLKLL
-292 HAPVQMSL
+292 HAPTQMSL
-300 PHVDFDS
+300 SHVDFDL
-307 IQRDTGIAYDDIQKM
+307 IERQTGIAYDDIQKM
-322 AITTALTQNVVIIT
+322 AITTALSENIVIIT

-383 TIHRLLEFKPPHGY
+383 TIHRLLEFKPPQGY
-397 ERNADHPLDGDVL
+397 QRNADHPLEGDVL

-428 AVPEEMKLVI
+428 AIPEEMKLVI
-438 VGDTDQLPSVG
+438 IGDTDQLPSVG

-469 RIFRQAQKSRIVMNA
+469 RIFRQAQRSRIVMNA
-484 HRINEGNFPNIS
+484 HRINEGKFPNIT
-496 NGRESDFF
+496 NGRNTDFF

-531 VSPFDIQILT
+531 LSPFEIQILT

-575 GERDKVMQIRNN
+575 GQRDKVMQIRNN

-607 RLLYAE
+607 RMLYAE
-613 FDGRVVS
+613 FDGRTVS

-666 TGITRAKRIMI
+666 TGITRAKKIMI

-694 DQRNSRLRQRLQEK
+694 DQRNSRLRQRLQNC
-708 RMAQ
+708 

>member
-14 QNPENGYSV
+14 QNPENGYAV

-41 GDLFVGAVLLC
+41 GDLFVGTVLLC
-52 EGYWTED
+52 EGYWHED
-59 KKYGRQFKSMKWEEV
+59 RKYGRQFKAAKWEEV

-98 ASRIVQK
+98 ASRIVER
-105 FGTDTIDIIDN
+105 FGTDTIDIIDS

-176 VRDNPFR
+176 VRENPFR

-206 KDDPQRCRSGLF
+206 KDDPLRCRSGLF

-234 EQLTKTAAELLEVDP
+234 EQLTQAAAKLLEVDP
-249 APVEAAVDLAI
+249 APVEKAVDLAI
-260 SQADLMEEDGAVYL
+260 TQADLVEEKDAIYL
-274 PVFYHAEKGV
+274 PAFHHAEKGV
-284 ADKLLQIL
+284 ADKLLQLL
-292 HAPVQMSL
+292 HVPVQMSL
-300 PHVDFDS
+300 PNLDFDR
-307 IQRDTGIAYDDIQKM
+307 IQRETGIAYDDIQKM
-322 AITTALTQNVVIIT
+322 AITTALSQNVVIIT

-378 GKDAR
+378 GKDAK
-383 TIHRLLEFKPPHGY
+383 TIHRLLEFKPPQGY
-397 ERNADHPLDGDVL
+397 QRNADHPLEGDVL

-428 AVPEEMKLVI
+428 AIPEEMKLVI
-438 VGDTDQLPSVG
+438 IGDTDQLPSVG

-469 RIFRQAQKSRIVMNA
+469 RIFRQAQRSRIVMNA
-484 HRINEGNFPNIS
+484 HRINEGKFPNIS
-496 NGRESDFF
+496 NGRDTDFF

-531 VSPFDIQILT
+531 LSPFEIQILT

-575 GERDKVMQIRNN
+575 GQRDKVMQIRNN

-607 RLLYAE
+607 RMLYAE
-613 FDGRVVS
+613 FDGRTVS

-666 TGITRAKRIMI
+666 TGITRAKKIMI

-694 DQRNSRLRQRLQEK
+694 DQRNSRLCQRLQNC
-708 RMAQ
+708 

>member
-14 QNPENGYSV
+14 QNPENGYAV

-41 GDLFVGAVLLC
+41 GDLFVGTVLLC
-52 EGYWTED
+52 EGYWHED
-59 KKYGRQFKSMKWEEV
+59 RKYGRQFKAAKWEEV

-98 ASRIVQK
+98 ASRIVER
-105 FGTDTIDIIDN
+105 FGTDTIDIIDS

-176 VRDNPFR
+176 VRENPFR

-206 KDDPQRCRSGLF
+206 KDDPLRCRSGLF

-234 EQLTKTAAELLEVDP
+234 EQLTQAAAELLEVDP
-249 APVEAAVDLAI
+249 APVEKAVDLAI
-260 SQADLMEEDGAVYL
+260 TQADLVEEKDAIYL
-274 PVFYHAEKGV
+274 PAFHHAEKGV
-284 ADKLLQIL
+284 ADKLLQLL
-292 HAPVQMSL
+292 HVPVQMSL
-300 PHVDFDS
+300 PNLDFDR
-307 IQRDTGIAYDDIQKM
+307 IQRETGIAYDDIQKM
-322 AITTALTQNVVIIT
+322 AITTALSQNVVIIT

-378 GKDAR
+378 GKDAK
-383 TIHRLLEFKPPHGY
+383 TIHRLLEFKPPQGY
-397 ERNADHPLDGDVL
+397 QRNADHPLEGDVL

-428 AVPEEMKLVI
+428 AIPEEMKLVI
-438 VGDTDQLPSVG
+438 IGDTDQLPSVG

-469 RIFRQAQKSRIVMNA
+469 RIFRQAQRSRIVMNA
-484 HRINEGNFPNIS
+484 HRINEGKFPNIS
-496 NGRESDFF
+496 NGRDTDFF
-504 FLEQEDPEAAAEEI
+504 FLEQEDPRTLPLRDSDPHSHAEGRHRCRCAQHTAPAAAQSAGTGSAPGW
-518 VNLIEN
+518 N
-524 RLPRAYG
+524 RLRAAG
-531 VSPFDIQILT
+531 Q
-541 PMQRGVI
+541 
-548 GAAALNTRLQQLL
+548 
-561 NPQEQVLHRGGIAF
+561 
-575 GERDKVMQIRNN
+575 
-587 YDKDVYNGDIGT
+587 GDADP
-599 VTKVDLDE
+599 K
-607 RLLYAE
+607 
-613 FDGRVVS
+613 
-620 YEVSELNELVLAYA
+620 
-634 TTVHKS
+634 
-640 QGSEYPIVIMPIMMS
+640 
-655 HFVMLQRNLIY
+655 
-666 TGITRAKRIMI
+666 
-677 LVGQK
+677 
-682 KALAYCIHNLTV
+682 
-694 DQRNSRLRQRLQEK
+694 
-708 RMAQ
+708 